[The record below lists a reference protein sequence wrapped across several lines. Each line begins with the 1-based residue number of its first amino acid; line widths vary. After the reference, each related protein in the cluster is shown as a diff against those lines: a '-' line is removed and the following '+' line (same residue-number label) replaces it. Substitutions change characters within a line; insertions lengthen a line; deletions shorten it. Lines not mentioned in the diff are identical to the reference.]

1 MSEFKDPCGMTKEE
15 IWEGIAARNLTDPL
29 VHAIT
34 RAGNHMNLD
43 REHVALALAFSLL
56 QQLEA
61 TRQEFEE
68 WIKATPRPISITP
81 GPEFLRFL
89 MARKG

>member
-15 IWEGIAARNLTDPL
+15 IWDGIASRNRTDTI
-29 VHAIT
+29 VHAVT
-34 RAGNHMNLD
+34 RAGHHLDLD
-43 REHVALALAFSLL
+43 REHVALALAFALL

-61 TRQEFEE
+61 TREEFDA
-68 WIKATPRPISITP
+68 WIKATPRPVTVNP
-81 GPEFLRFL
+81 GPEFLRCL